1 MPHLV
6 AVQGITERPRKLTEL
21 VQCKCLKFTYAP
33 AALFPLMPDHRL
45 HVCEAVLPVKD
56 KPTDIQAV
64 KYIYHPAVYL
74 CRLPT
79 QMDLTADP
87 IIFQVDQQR
96 RIRDN
101 KA

>member
-1 MPHLV
+1 MPHLI
-6 AVQGITERPRKLTEL
+6 AVQGIAERPRKLTKL
-21 VQCKCLKFTYAP
+21 VQCKCLKFIYAP
-33 AALFPLMPDHRL
+33 AALFLLMPDHRL

-64 KYIYHPAVYL
+64 KYIYHTAVYL